1 MNKIALVVGLIAAT
15 GISALVGCGFFAKP
29 AKPSVLRARGLGVVG
44 GRGIPAIS
52 SGAGGGGG
60 AGSGRS
66 GSCAQRSDELGKM
79 AAKILGKTTESVQSE
94 GMK

>member
-1 MNKIALVVGLIAAT
+1 MIEFANI
-15 GISALVGCGFFAKP
+15 GIDFH
-29 AKPSVLRARGLGVVG
+29 RARGLGVVG

-66 GSCAQRSDELGKM
+66 GSCARSGRMNLAKSRPRFSEKQRSQFNRMG
-79 AAKILGKTTESVQSE
+79 
-94 GMK
+94 